1 MLRLLLFAVLKFLAL
16 AATAQRIDSVHVFKW
31 AADGRQTVASAH
43 TLGWK
48 LHVQKAPH
56 TVLKGAELRTVS
68 EAVQTYQPVRQA
80 PGPLPELGYIAMV
93 FSGGRPMVLGV
104 TRDLDRL
111 INLTARREYRLSG
124 WEDHVYIRSLVAKL
138 LVAH

>member
-1 MLRLLLFAVLKFLAL
+1 
-16 AATAQRIDSVHVFKW
+16 
-31 AADGRQTVASAH
+31 
-43 TLGWK
+43 
-48 LHVQKAPH
+48 
-56 TVLKGAELRTVS
+56 
-68 EAVQTYQPVRQA
+68 
-80 PGPLPELGYIAMV
+80 MV